1 MIKKF
6 LNWSMSYLSQTQNKN
21 KPHLKY
27 LKEAHNSISESYE
40 ELLEKVKRLELVLE
54 EKTKIADE
62 LKSAFLRN
70 VYHEIRTPMNS
81 IVGFTS
87 LLDHGDI
94 NDDQKSKF
102 AENIKKSSQQF
113 LKLIDDLVEASLL
126 DSGYTKITEG
136 ECDLSLLMEEL
147 HSHYTDQNIYSVKSD
162 IALRQ
167 NSDTEHKELK
177 ICSDKKMLFDIMSN
191 LLSNAL
197 KFTERGSVEYGY
209 KILND
214 DKIMFYVKDSGI
226 GGIDRYDNSIFKCFT
241 KSEHCL
247 SETNKGLG
255 LGLNIAHGKVKLL
268 GGDIWVEPNDM
279 KGTTFKF
286 TVPLEKFYTA
296 TSSKKSENLKNKQLS
311 KVG

>member
-6 LNWSMSYLSQTQNKN
+6 LNWSMSYLSQTQDKN

>member
-1 MIKKF
+1 MMIKKF
-6 LNWSMSYLSQTQNKN
+6 LNWFMSYLSQDKN
-21 KPHLKY
+21 KPHSQY
-27 LKEAHNSISESYE
+27 LKEAHNSITESYE

-54 EKTKIADE
+54 EKTRIADE

-94 NDDQKSKF
+94 TDDQRSKF

-126 DSGYTKITEG
+126 DSGYTKINIG
-136 ECDLSLLMEEL
+136 ECDLSRLMEEL
-147 HSHYTDQNIYSVKSD
+147 HSHYTDQNIYSAKSD

-167 NSDTEHKELK
+167 NPDMQYKELR
-177 ICSDKKMLFDIMSN
+177 IYSDKKLLFDIMSN
-191 LLSNAL
+191 LLSNAF
-197 KFTERGSVEYGY
+197 KFTESGSVEYGY
-209 KILND
+209 KILNS

-226 GGIDRYDNSIFKCFT
+226 GGIDRYDDSIFKSFT

-255 LGLNIAHGKVKLL
+255 LGLNIARGKVKLL
-268 GGDIWVEPNDM
+268 SGDIWVEPNEM

-286 TVPLEKFYTA
+286 TVPLEKCNTA
-296 TSSKKSENLKNKQLS
+296 TTSNKTENFKKKQLS

>member
-1 MIKKF
+1 MVKKF
-6 LNWSMSYLSQTQNKN
+6 LNWFMSYLSQNKN
-21 KPHLKY
+21 KPHSKY

-40 ELLEKVKRLELVLE
+40 ELLEKVKRLERVLE
-54 EKTKIADE
+54 EKTRIADE

-87 LLDHGDI
+87 LLNHGDI
-94 NDDQKSKF
+94 TDDQRSKF

-126 DSGYTKITEG
+126 DSGYTRITKG
-136 ECDLSLLMEEL
+136 ECDLSQVMEEL
-147 HSHYTDQNIYSVKSD
+147 HSLYTDQNSYYSAKSD
-162 IALRQ
+162 IALIQ
-167 NSDTEHKELK
+167 NPDIQHKELK
-177 ICSDKKMLFDIMSN
+177 IYSDKKMLFDIISN
-191 LLSNAL
+191 LLSNAF

-209 KILND
+209 KILNN

-226 GGIDRYDNSIFKCFT
+226 GGIDKYDNSIFKSFT

-255 LGLNIAHGKVKLL
+255 LGLNIAYGKVKLL
-268 GGDIWVEPNDM
+268 GGDIWVEPNEI

-286 TVPLEKFYTA
+286 TVPLEKYCTA
-296 TSSKKSENLKNKQLS
+296 RSSKNTENYKKKQLS